1 MIKRALSK
9 LRKVTM
15 SLFAVLCVGAVWA
28 EEGEVTTPEVIPEPE
43 PAPSTSALTIDP
55 SAGYILTGLGE
66 LRDQVAVVFTN
77 SAAVATW
84 KAPKDLKNVEFL
96 AVGGGGGGG
105 VHYYSSTAKN
115 RQGGAGGGGGAVV
128 TGYIK
133 ELSEEAIVSIQV
145 GKGGTNCVYSSGST
159 KKATNGGNSTI
170 KVGELNYITAYGGGG
185 DGGKDSAGVGIG
197 GSNSGARK
205 NLAAADLVSVNA
217 IGDGAENLV
226 SDVVSRAHKGG
237 SGYYAGS
244 SGYPAAG
251 GGGAGGEGGS
261 TGDSS
266 SSAANG
272 GAGYES
278 FITDVGVIY
287 GAGGAGGYGKSGT
300 AGSGTKRLGGGREDS
315 GAGHSDF
322 NKNGTDAAAN
332 RGGGG
337 GGGSYQKAG
346 GDGGSGV
353 VILRFGYS
361 EADIIVDATVNIEPK
376 ITNKKYTGETLTSG
390 LVNTYA
396 YTVQELGDC
405 LTASGGPQKVL
416 VTLNEGYVW
425 SDGSTDPKEFEWNV
439 LKEDNNQWTVAPSLV
454 LNSWPQSYAENV
466 VFVPAVPMRGVLV
479 ATIEDMNGCSS
490 FNGTL
495 PTEPGTY
502 TIKYEVVETNDYSPL
517 CWEKTFTI
525 YRSEDFEGGYKVFGL
540 GENGN
545 EVAMVF
551 TGVTEE
557 PITWTVPY
565 NYTNAQFLVVGG
577 GGGGGAENG
586 GDDQRQA
593 GAGGGGGGVVT
604 GVVTRLESNSVVT
617 IKVGAGGAGGVSET
631 KFDSSSSSYGASGS
645 GDASYFEVDGVE
657 YVYAFGGGGDGGA
670 AKNAKAGAQGKTGG
684 SSGGSRPG
692 CTTLGSITP
701 ARTNNV
707 ALASAESFGNK
718 GGKGYGSASY
728 YGLYAAAGG
737 GGGATEPGYDATG
750 TSKAGNG
757 GQGLLSDI
765 MGAPLVY
772 GSGGGG
778 ATVDG
783 ANGGLGGNGAGD
795 GNTAAR
801 NTNSGANA
809 SPYQGGGGGGAS
821 REGNGGAGG
830 SGIVVLRYEQL
841 VDVDEL
847 NLRLADRVYNGN
859 VQTIE
864 DSVAYTVTGENK
876 SATVYGTYSVII
888 TPKDGYLWPD
898 TKTNEGREYTWS
910 ITQATNEWTQDCAV
924 SILTWTIKLDAPGT
938 VTPALAKYGDVTA
951 KIKKEGEE
959 NEVDFVS
966 FPEEAGTYTVTY
978 YPETTASFNSAGMS
992 TQSFT
997 VVILSPEEIPDYT
1010 VTTGEVTASLDR
1022 KITIPYN
1029 VACSASTGYK
1039 TTLYVEYVTEGVETK
1054 TNTYDAVALSKPGS
1068 TGDLVIE
1075 DLKPGATY
1083 TVKVFAQVNDQ
1094 GQVGEIVEL
1103 EPVQI
1108 AIPGAA
1114 TGLAA
1119 NATFTDESFTIS
1131 GKINPAYTP
1140 GADDCTI
1147 VTVYWSLNGNTL
1159 DNSQVFRFKD
1169 TDDGVFSVTQAYNAV
1184 TDKLYWKVE
1193 VSNTITTDT
1202 WSGQTFDSSNS
1213 EGLNIAQQVKERR
1226 DSTSITYTWTGNGGD
1241 NLWANRANWSWAAT
1255 DSSATGVEA
1264 YGYPGKISSEG
1275 SYQSKIVFAN
1285 DAVVDLNGATMYV
1298 NGAFE
1303 MASDIE
1309 VEVRNG
1315 TLGFQTSILSLGAEN
1330 STLTFKNV
1338 LLPYNSSN
1346 PSARYTIKPAD
1357 NSTLIID
1364 GDNSLAYAA
1373 YGHLKYSPTTSGR
1386 FMLKNYAGRMFTTNE
1401 AFNNDSEV
1409 VISNAQWSVW
1419 VGETSTSTAPKG
1431 LAKKLVFYEGDQQSG
1446 KIRFLANYWG
1456 DEGFIPVN
1464 LDGTECDIKLTAN
1477 SHLNNNEKIN
1487 ARCLTQ
1493 DAAVTF
1499 NIDVT
1504 DYTDATPIKLVYFT
1518 KIASGNYT
1526 LTPTLKATANEEDV
1540 TDARNA
1546 SIYSVDEGDG
1556 RVYYYKQDSQNV
1568 AAVATVRVD
1577 AQGDEFISYEEYPT
1591 LEAAINAA
1599 EPGGTVVLRKD
1610 IELTTFVTI
1619 TKSLT
1624 LDLNGKSIN
1633 RADGTALYVN
1643 GDATTTVTIQGDE
1656 GSVSGDQ
1663 AVYVNAGTVIINGG
1677 TFRGISHAVYVINN
1691 GHAEIKGGTFS
1702 SEDGQYHYVLNEY
1715 DQTRDATS
1723 IVVNGGKFK
1732 GFNPANNEAEGANT
1746 DFCAEG
1752 LCGYVVETVDGVDFY
1767 GVAAAVA
1774 AIGEVKF
1781 ASLDAAIAAAGAGDT
1796 VKLLADVVAEKVVV
1810 VPTGATLDLNGKSIQ
1825 ALAVVGK
1832 LAMNGGA
1839 LKTYDTNTQTY
1850 FFMAAPAETAAL
1862 YWTSDAVMTIGDDYA
1877 LSLDGGSVTL
1887 PNSWRSLLKQTL
1899 TIKSGATFVIPQG
1912 VELNLRGNA
1921 VVEEGATLMCDGTI
1935 ALGNTYDAIDTSA
1948 TLTSAQL
1955 AEGKVISAVE
1965 GFKAQYAD
1973 GEYTLVPDWT
1983 APMPTPEGTAETTAK
1998 YDQAVSD
2005 ALANVEAQS
2014 ITVTVNGEQKLGNAA
2029 VEALNT
2035 AFASFENKD
2044 GSALAFAD
2052 AAATLDIEIK
2062 VTEINAAEPEKSTV
2076 VVKRGTEELTVKV
2089 TPTVK
2094 YFYPETKTWG
2104 YDKPES
2110 GAVLFKFVFEA
2121 PSAN

>member
-28 EEGEVTTPEVIPEPE
+28 EEGEVTTPEVTPEPE
-43 PAPSTSALTIDP
+43 PAPSTSKLTIDP
-55 SAGYILTGLGE
+55 SAGYIVRNLGE
-66 LRDQVAVVFTN
+66 LGDQVAVVFTN
-77 SAAVATW
+77 NAAIATW

-105 VHYYSSTAKN
+105 GAVNGGANNK
-115 RQGGAGGGGGAVV
+115 RQGGAGGGGGGVV
-128 TGYIK
+128 IGFIK
-133 ELSEEAIVSIQV
+133 DISANATVSVTV
-145 GKGGTNCVYSSGST
+145 GNGGPGGAGST
-159 KKATNGGNSTI
+159 SATTGVGAPTSNSSSSVITI
-170 KVGELNYITAYGGGG
+170 DNVMYITAPGGGS
-185 DGGKDSAGVGIG
+185 GGGYNKAAIATG
-197 GSNSGARK
+197 GSNSGGTK
-205 NLAAADLVSVNA
+205 NSTDTALASFTYIGADAANNISNA
-217 IGDGAENLV
+217 QLLRN
-226 SDVVSRAHKGG
+226 KGG
-237 SGYYAGS
+237 LSYTSS
-244 SGYPAAG
+244 SGYSSAG
-251 GGGAGGEGGS
+251 GGGGATESGHASGGS
-261 TGDSS
+261 KV
-266 SSAANG
+266 G
-272 GAGYES
+272 GRGGFGYES
-278 FITDVGVIY
+278 YITGERVVY
-287 GAGGAGGYGKSGT
+287 GAGGGGGVGRSGGTGTYIEDVDLPFVEGAGLGGVGT
-300 AGSGTKRLGGGREDS
+300 ANGS
-315 GAGHSDF
+315 AGL
-322 NKNGTDAAAN
+322 AN
-332 RGGGG
+332 QGGGG
-337 GGGSYQKAG
+337 GGGSYGKNG
-346 GDGGSGV
+346 GKGGSGIV
-353 VILRFGYS
+353 VLRFGYS
-361 EADIIVDATVNIEPK
+361 ETDILVDATVNVLPK
-376 ITNKKYTGETLTSG
+376 ISDKKYTGETLTSG
-390 LVNTYA
+390 LVDTYA

-405 LTASGGPQKVL
+405 LTASGGSQTVR

-439 LKEDNNQWTVAPSLV
+439 LKEDNNQWAVAPSLV

-517 CWEKTFTI
+517 YWEKTFTI

-565 NYTNAQFLVVGG
+565 NYMNAQFLVVGG
-577 GGGGGAENG
+577 GGGGGADLAASGEQYSG
-586 GDDQRQA
+586 

-604 GVVTRLESNSVVT
+604 GLVNFVEGNVISVSVGKGGT
-617 IKVGAGGAGGVSET
+617 PGVAGVKVGNYIGAATDDAGDSLFKIDGVDAVTAYGGGASGGDKKTTGGGSTDAQAGLAGGSSSGSRSPKTSASAQPTQGRVSTTLNAILCSEMLGSQGGAG
-631 KFDSSSSSYGASGS
+631 SSSY
-645 GDASYFEVDGVE
+645 
-657 YVYAFGGGGDGGA
+657 
-670 AKNAKAGAQGKTGG
+670 Q
-684 SSGGSRPG
+684 
-692 CTTLGSITP
+692 
-701 ARTNNV
+701 
-707 ALASAESFGNK
+707 
-718 GGKGYGSASY
+718 
-728 YGLYAAAGG
+728 AGG
-737 GGGATEPGYDATG
+737 GGGATASGG
-750 TSKAGNG
+750 AGSSSSG
-757 GQGLLSDI
+757 GAGGEGLEHEI
-765 MGAPLVY
+765 IGALLVY

-778 ATVDG
+778 GGITADG
-783 ANGGLGGNGAGD
+783 GIGGTGAGNGGRGD
-795 GNTAAR
+795 AATSALP
-801 NTNSGANA
+801 N
-809 SPYQGGGGGGAS
+809 QGGGGGGGG
-821 REGNGGAGG
+821 RNGNGGAGG
-830 SGIVVLRYEQL
+830 SGIVVFRYEQL
-841 VDVDEL
+841 VDFDEL
-847 NLRLADRVYNGN
+847 AERLADRVYNGEL
-859 VQTIE
+859 QTIE

-876 SATVYGTYSVII
+876 SATEFGTYSVII
-888 TPKDGYLWPD
+888 TPNDGYLWPD

-910 ITQATNEWTQDCAV
+910 ITQATNEWTQNCAV
-924 SILTWTIKLDAPGT
+924 SILTWTISLDEPGT
-938 VTPALAKYGDVTA
+938 VTPALAKYGKVTA

-1010 VTTGEVTASLDR
+1010 VTTGELTASLDR
-1022 KITIPYN
+1022 KVTIPYN
-1029 VACSASTGYK
+1029 VACSASTSYK
-1039 TTLYVEYVTEGVETK
+1039 TTLYVEYATEGVETK
-1054 TNTYDAVALSKPGS
+1054 TNTYDAVALNKPGS

-1094 GQVGEIVEL
+1094 GQIGEIVEL
-1103 EPVQI
+1103 EPVQV
-1108 AIPGAA
+1108 AISGAA
-1114 TGLAA
+1114 TGLTAS
-1119 NATFTDESFTIS
+1119 ATFTDESFTIS
-1131 GKINPAYTP
+1131 GRINPAYTP
-1140 GADDCTI
+1140 GTDDYTI
-1147 VTVYWSLNGNTL
+1147 VTVYWSLNGNTF
-1159 DNSQVFRFKD
+1159 DNSELFRFKD

-1202 WSGQTFDSSNS
+1202 WSDQTFDSSNS
-1213 EGLNIAQQVKERR
+1213 EGLNIAQQVKERK

-1285 DAVVDLNGATMYV
+1285 DAVVDLGGATMYV

-1338 LLPYNSSN
+1338 LLPYDSSN
-1346 PSARYTIKPAD
+1346 PSTRYTIKPAD

-1401 AFNNDSEV
+1401 AFNDNSEV
-1409 VISNAQWSVW
+1409 VISNTQWSVW

-1431 LAKKLVFYEGDQQSG
+1431 LAKKLVFHEGDQQSG
-1446 KIRFLANYWG
+1446 KIRFLASYWG

-1487 ARCLTQ
+1487 ARCLTK
-1493 DAAVTF
+1493 DAKVTF

-1518 KIASGNYT
+1518 NRASGNYT
-1526 LTPTLKATANEEDV
+1526 LTPTLRALANGDDV
-1540 TDARNA
+1540 TADRNA
-1546 SIYSVDEGDG
+1546 SIYYEDEGNG

-1577 AQGDEFISYEEYPT
+1577 AQGDEFISYEEHPT

-1624 LDLNGKSIN
+1624 LDLSGKAIRRIDDTDNS
-1633 RADGTALYVN
+1633 TALFVN
-1643 GDATTTVTIQGDE
+1643 ATDDAIVTITGD
-1656 GSVSGDQ
+1656 GSVTADH
-1663 AVYVNAGTVIINGG
+1663 AVYVNAGKVIIESG
-1677 TFRGISHAVYVINN
+1677 TFCAGSHAVYVINN

-1702 SEDGQYHYVLNEY
+1702 SEDGQYHYALNEY

-1723 IVVNGGKFK
+1723 IVVKGGKFK
-1732 GFNPANNEAEGANT
+1732 NFNPANNGAEGANT

-1899 TIKSGATFVIPQG
+1899 IIKSGATFVIPQG

-2104 YDKPES
+2104 SDKPES
-2110 GAVLFKFVFEA
+2110 GAVLFKLVFEA

>member
-1 MIKRALSK
+1 MKQIISKCFSKMKRVAL
-9 LRKVTM
+9 T
-15 SLFAVLCVGAVWA
+15 LFAAFCVGSVWA
-28 EEGEVTTPEVIPEPE
+28 EEGEVTTPEVTPDSEPT
-43 PAPSTSALTIDP
+43 PSASPLTIDS
-55 SAGYILTGLGE
+55 SAGYIVTGLGE
-66 LRDQVAVVFTN
+66 LHDQVAVVFTN
-77 SAAVATW
+77 HAAVATW
-84 KAPKDLKNVEFL
+84 RAPKDLKNIEILV
-96 AVGGGGGGG
+96 VGGGGGGG
-105 VHYYSSTAKN
+105 GHYFKGTSNNNKKLN
-115 RQGGAGGGGGAVV
+115 QGGAGGGGGAVV
-128 TGYIK
+128 TGFIK
-133 ELSEEAIVSIQV
+133 DLAANQV
-145 GKGGTNCVYSSGST
+145 VNVTVGAGGTNGLYTTSTVTGSGSGG
-159 KKATNGGNSTI
+159 NGGNSI
-170 KVGELNYITAYGGGG
+170 LKVGDLTYVTAYGGGG
-185 DGGKDSAGVGIG
+185 DGGYNSTGVANG

-217 IGDGAENLV
+217 VGEGAENLV

-266 SSAANG
+266 SSAADG

-322 NKNGTDAAAN
+322 NKNGTDAVAN

-361 EADIIVDATVNIEPK
+361 ETDILVDATVNVLPK
-376 ITNKKYTGETLTSG
+376 ISDKKYTGETLTSG
-390 LVNTYA
+390 LVDTYA

-405 LTASGGPQKVL
+405 LTASGGSQTVR

-439 LKEDNNQWTVAPSLV
+439 LKEDNNQWVTAPSLE

-466 VFVPAVPMRGVLV
+466 VFVPAVPMRGGLV
-479 ATIEDMNGCSS
+479 ATIEDMNGSSS

-517 CWEKTFTI
+517 YWEKTFTI

-593 GAGGGGGGVVT
+593 GAGGGGGG
-604 GVVTRLESNSVVT
+604 
-617 IKVGAGGAGGVSET
+617 
-631 KFDSSSSSYGASGS
+631 
-645 GDASYFEVDGVE
+645 
-657 YVYAFGGGGDGGA
+657 DGGA
-670 AKNAKAGAQGKTGG
+670 AKNEKAGAIGKTGG

-701 ARTNNV
+701 ARTNSV

-718 GGKGYGSASY
+718 GGKGYGTASY

-737 GGGATEPGYDATG
+737 GGGAIEPGYDATG

-847 NLRLADRVYNGN
+847 NLRLADRVYNGEA
-859 VQTIE
+859 QIIE
-864 DSVAYTVTGENK
+864 DSVAYTVTGE
-876 SATVYGTYSVII
+876 TTGIEFGEYHVVI
-888 TPKDGYLWPD
+888 TPKEGYLWPN

-924 SILTWTIKLDAPGT
+924 SILTWTKWLDEPGM
-938 VTPALAKYGDVTA
+938 VTPALAKYGNVIA

-966 FPEEAGTYTVTY
+966 FPNEAGTYTVTY
-978 YPETTASFNSAGMS
+978 YPETTASFNSDEMS

-1022 KITIPYN
+1022 KVTIPYN

-1068 TGDLVIE
+1068 TGNLVVD

-1140 GADDCTI
+1140 GADDYTV
-1147 VTVYWSLNGNTL
+1147 VTVYWSLNGNAF
-1159 DNSQVFRFKD
+1159 DNSQEFRFKD
-1169 TDDGVFSVTQAYNAV
+1169 TQDGNFSVTQAYDAV

-1213 EGLNIAQQVKERR
+1213 DGLNIDQQVKERK
-1226 DSTSITYTWTGNGGD
+1226 DSASITYTWTGNGEDG
-1241 NLWANRANWSWAAT
+1241 LWANRANWSWAAT
-1255 DSSATGVEA
+1255 DPNAVAVEA
-1264 YGYPGKISSEG
+1264 YGYPGTEAEG
-1275 SYQSKIVFAN
+1275 GYQSKVVF
-1285 DAVVDLNGATMYV
+1285 DADAEVDLEGAVRYIQ
-1298 NGAFE
+1298 GAVQ
-1303 MASDIE
+1303 MAEGIS
-1309 VEVRNG
+1309 VEIRNG
-1315 TLGFQTSILSLGAEN
+1315 TLGFQTDPLILGAAG

-1338 LLPYNSSN
+1338 GLPYGPNGTTTKYFVN
-1346 PSARYTIKPAD
+1346 PAAD
-1357 NSTLIID
+1357 STVVID
-1364 GDNSLAYAA
+1364 GNNDV
-1373 YGHLKYSPTTSGR
+1373 YGHLKYSPTTAGNFVIKNFEGR
-1386 FMLKNYAGRMFTTNE
+1386 TYIAAESAVDGSVVE
-1401 AFNNDSEV
+1401 INNAKWDLRT
-1409 VISNAQWSVW
+1409 
-1419 VGETSTSTAPKG
+1419 GETNNRNTGNKYVADKG
-1431 LAKKLVFYEGDQQSG
+1431 LPKKIVFQDGEEERATLRSLWYNTGNKDDEYAMINLNGRTFDIVLPTTISSNHRPNIVARLLSANANCTINVDATKYADGQPVKLIQIVSGLGDKKLEYTLNV
-1446 KIRFLANYWG
+1446 
-1456 DEGFIPVN
+1456 
-1464 LDGTECDIKLTAN
+1464 TAN
-1477 SHLNNNEKIN
+1477 
-1487 ARCLTQ
+1487 
-1493 DAAVTF
+1493 
-1499 NIDVT
+1499 
-1504 DYTDATPIKLVYFT
+1504 
-1518 KIASGNYT
+1518 G
-1526 LTPTLKATANEEDV
+1526 EDV
-1540 TDARNA
+1540 KEARNA
-1546 SIYSVDEGDG
+1546 RLEWIDNHLCYIQDTYNEAVISRSASNEWGD
-1556 RVYYYKQDSQNV
+1556 KWIEQIEFSSWADAI
-1568 AAVATVRVD
+1568 AA
-1577 AQGDEFISYEEYPT
+1577 AQSGEVVKLLCDIETS
-1591 LEAAINAA
+1591 AAI
-1599 EPGGTVVLRKD
+1599 VVTKA
-1610 IELTTFVTI
+1610 VTI
-1619 TKSLT
+1619 
-1624 LDLNGKSIN
+1624 DLNGKTIKAN
-1633 RADGTALYVN
+1633 DTDAETDGNGVFWVKQDGVLTIEGEGTVDGNGGNGYKMAVWADGGRVVINGGTYVN
-1643 GDATTTVTIQGDE
+1643 LNE
-1656 GSVSGDQ
+1656 GTHPQYDLIYAKNGGV
-1663 AVYVNAGTVIINGG
+1663 VEINGG
-1677 TFRGISHAVYVINN
+1677 TFMCQTTRWTLNSNN
-1691 GHAEIKGGTFS
+1691 KSPGTF
-1702 SEDGQYHYVLNEY
+1702 
-1715 DQTRDATS
+1715 
-1723 IVVNGGKFK
+1723 VVKGGKFLGYDPSK
-1732 GFNPANNEAEGANT
+1732 FNT
-1746 DFCAEG
+1746 DEADVTNWCAD
-1752 LCGYVVETVDGVDFY
+1752 GYFVV
-1767 GVAAAVA
+1767 AVA
-1774 AIGEVKF
+1774 DGYNLVVPASSKSLIGEVAF
-1781 ASLDAAIAAAGAGDT
+1781 ATFDDALAAAESGNII
-1796 VKLLADVVAEKVVV
+1796 KLLDDVVITTQLAVPAGVV
-1810 VPTGATLDLNGKSIQ
+1810 LDLNNSTISLGDLAATLSVGAEFEANTVISSVEGYKAIYENG
-1825 ALAVVGK
+1825 AYKLVEATVTVAPGGAAVVV
-1832 LAMNGGA
+1832 ATEA
-1839 LKTYDTNTQTY
+1839 D
-1850 FFMAAPAETAAL
+1850 A
-1862 YWTSDAVMTIGDDYA
+1862 DAVEIAVEVPAGVDITLKAYKA
-1877 LSLDGGSVTL
+1877 YFTKSVTQ
-1887 PNSWRSLLKQTL
+1887 NS
-1899 TIKSGATFVIPQG
+1899 
-1912 VELNLRGNA
+1912 
-1921 VVEEGATLMCDGTI
+1921 
-1935 ALGNTYDAIDTSA
+1935 
-1948 TLTSAQL
+1948 
-1955 AEGKVISAVE
+1955 EGKYEVTAVLDDTKVKPVI
-1965 GFKAQYAD
+1965 
-1973 GEYTLVPDWT
+1973 
-1983 APMPTPEGTAETTAK
+1983 AETTADDTTK
-1998 YDQAVSD
+1998 EAFVIDADGNVTLNINNKMPGLYYGVQVLKELGADPVAV
-2005 ALANVEAQS
+2005 VPETEAG
-2014 ITVTVNGEQKLGNAA
+2014 TLVVTADNIPDGNAA
-2029 VEALNT
+2029 
-2035 AFASFENKD
+2035 FFR
-2044 GSALAFAD
+2044 
-2052 AAATLDIEIK
+2052 
-2062 VTEINAAEPEKSTV
+2062 V
-2076 VVKRGTEELTVKV
+2076 VVDFE
-2089 TPTVK
+2089 PI
-2094 YFYPETKTWG
+2094 PEAK
-2104 YDKPES
+2104 
-2110 GAVLFKFVFEA
+2110 
-2121 PSAN
+2121 